1 MQWDSF
7 RRAVKFKKN
16 SSCSKFGYCLDHDTM
31 IPGKATVCNSTK
43 HTDKVALELRVA
55 LF

>member
-7 RRAVKFKKN
+7 RRAIKFKKN

-31 IPGKATVCNSTK
+31 TPGKATVCNSTK